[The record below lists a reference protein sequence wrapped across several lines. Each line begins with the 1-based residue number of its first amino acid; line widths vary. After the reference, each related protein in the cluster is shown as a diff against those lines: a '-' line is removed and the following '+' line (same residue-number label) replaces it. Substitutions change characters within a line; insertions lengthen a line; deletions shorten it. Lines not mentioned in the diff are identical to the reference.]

1 MEAKNLAEAEGL
13 PLLEWSRVDTEIQER
28 LTDWDP
34 ESPARPTCWLTTIN
48 ADGSPH
54 VTSVGALWH
63 AGSFWFQTGEG
74 TRKARNVA
82 RSAACAMSVATRGL
96 DVVVEGDAHRVTDP
110 GLVSEAASLWAEGGW
125 PARVDDS
132 GTAITADFNAPA
144 TGPPPWFVYR
154 LTPRSATAVSSVEP
168 FGSARWRF

>member
-1 MEAKNLAEAEGL
+1 MKARNLAEAEGL

-34 ESPARPTCWLTTIN
+34 ESPNRPTCWLTTIN

-63 AGSFWFQTGEG
+63 GGSFWFQTGEG

-82 RSAACAMSVATRGL
+82 RTAHGAMSVATRGL
-96 DVVVEGDAHRVTDP
+96 DVVVEGDAQRVTDP

-125 PARVDDS
+125 PARVDES
-132 GTAITADFNAPA
+132 GTGITADFNAPA

-168 FGSARWRF
+168 FGSTRWRF